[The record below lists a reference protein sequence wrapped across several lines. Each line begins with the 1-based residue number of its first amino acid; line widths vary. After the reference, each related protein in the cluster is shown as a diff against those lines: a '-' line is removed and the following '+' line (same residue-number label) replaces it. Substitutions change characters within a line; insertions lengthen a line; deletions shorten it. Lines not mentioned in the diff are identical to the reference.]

1 MYHSQS
7 MVQMRL
13 VVAGALVH
21 SMQEVHG
28 EGEPESL
35 SDGVS
40 TVAQV
45 VEFYKAWDLHGAL
58 SNFSAH
64 SVSMPRGPVSTSGR
78 LPQAA
83 QQLWPSVEH
92 FYQSQKFEGG
102 LESPAPLIPT
112 SPCRCL
118 TDLADLSKTCVSV
131 SKIAAHAEAMR
142 TNCCNL

>member
-1 MYHSQS
+1 
-7 MVQMRL
+7 
-13 VVAGALVH
+13 
-21 SMQEVHG
+21 MQEVYG
-28 EGEPESL
+28 EGESEVL

-83 QQLWPSVEH
+83 HQLWPSVEH
-92 FYQSQKFEGG
+92 FYQSQKFEGLLG
-102 LESPAPLIPT
+102 FEAPRI
-112 SPCRCL
+112 
-118 TDLADLSKTCVSV
+118 VV
-131 SKIAAHAEAMR
+131 
-142 TNCCNL
+142 